1 MRKMNKEL
9 LLRAVYSEDGKNM
22 RLDMKKSGISP
33 QEALGI
39 LEMAKDRLLDE
50 LKKSQVVTQQQ

>member
-1 MRKMNKEL
+1 MNKEL